1 MMKAV
6 SVIGLS
12 LLIVLPSLAT
22 VEARPPEAMVQE
34 GRGGDGDNDRTR
46 HQGEDRYRDGN
57 RQQAGDR
64 QGDWQSHRT
73 RDRHGD
79 WQGDRTGDRY
89 RDWHRDRD
97 RERYRMDYHRH
108 AVPRYV
114 PPRYD
119 YHHDWRPAAHWSGPP
134 HHRPGYRVRHLPV
147 GYQTVIAAGLT
158 YFVLN
163 EIWYQMH
170 GPEYVV
176 VERPAVQYR
185 VVDAP
190 PMVGDNGFYSIDVH
204 GSRYYIKEGRY
215 YRRNSDGEY
224 LEVPP
229 PN

>member
-12 LLIVLPSLAT
+12 LLIILPSLAT

-34 GRGGDGDNDRTR
+34 GRGGDGNNDRTR
-46 HQGEDRYRDGN
+46 
-57 RQQAGDR
+57 QQAG
-64 QGDWQSHRT
+64 
-73 RDRHGD
+73 DRHGD
-79 WQGDRTGDRY
+79 WQGDRTRDRY
-89 RDWHRDRD
+89 RDGYRDRD
-97 RERYRMDYHRH
+97 RERYRDGYSDRDRERYRDGYHDRDREHYRMDYHRY

-119 YHHDWRPAAHWSGPP
+119 YYRDWRPAAHWSGPP

-147 GYQTVIAAGLT
+147 GYKTVIAAGLT

-176 VERPAVQYR
+176 VERPAVEYR

>member
-1 MMKAV
+1 MMKTV

-12 LLIVLPSLAT
+12 LLIILPSLAT
-22 VEARPPEAMVQE
+22 VQARPPEAMVQE
-34 GRGGDGDNDRTR
+34 GRGGGGNNDRTR
-46 HQGEDRYRDGN
+46 HQGDDRYRDGN

-64 QGDWQSHRT
+64 HGDWQDDRT
-73 RDRHGD
+73 RDRYHDG
-79 WQGDRTGDRY
+79 
-89 RDWHRDRD
+89 HRDRD

-119 YHHDWRPAAHWSGPP
+119 YHRDWRPASYWSGPA
-134 HHRPGYRVRHLPV
+134 HHRPGYRVRTLPA
-147 GYQTVIAAGLT
+147 GYKTVIAAGLT

-176 VERPAVQYR
+176 VERPAVVYR
-185 VVDAP
+185 EVNTP
-190 PMVGDNGFYSIDVH
+190 PLVGDNGFYSIDVH